1 MRVSSLVLKNFRSYE
16 NLSVTFSE
24 GINVLQGKNAAGK
37 TNVLEAVG
45 FLSIGKSFRTQKEA
59 ECIRD
64 GVQSAYIKG
73 GIEKKEGQLSVEALL
88 SVLEKKSLKINGQ
101 PVRKMGELF
110 GNFIAVVFSPED
122 LKVLKESPSLRRRF
136 IDMEISKLRPAY
148 FYELLE
154 YGKALAQKNALLK
167 SRMAEHQLKKLV
179 TIYNEQLADHGAR
192 IISTRQA
199 FLHRLDEISRAV
211 HHDIASGE
219 TLSLKYKSS
228 VTGEDIRLALFE
240 KMDKSLASEI
250 EQGFCLYGPH
260 REDLAVALNGGEIKA
275 YSSQGQIRTAMLSLK
290 LATFEIA
297 RADFGES
304 PVLLL
309 DDVFSELD
317 AARQSALLERIR
329 GAQCFITT
337 AVPLKCAHA
346 HIYTVSEGTVKETPV
361 KSALS

>member
-1 MRVSSLVLKNFRSYE
+1 MHLSSLTLKNFRSYE
-16 NLSVTFSE
+16 GLAASFSD
-24 GINVLQGKNAAGK
+24 GVNILYGKNAAGK

-45 FLSIGKSFRTQKEA
+45 FLSIGKSFRTQKET
-59 ECIRD
+59 ECIKS
-64 GVQSAYIKG
+64 GAQSAYIKG
-73 GIEKKEGQLSVEALL
+73 GIVKKQGPLSVEALL
-88 SVLEKKSLKINGQ
+88 SALEKKSLRMNGQ
-101 PVRKMGELF
+101 PVKKMGELF

-136 IDMEISKLRPAY
+136 IDLEISKLKPAY

-179 TIYNEQLADHGAR
+179 GIFNEQLAAHGAR
-192 IISTRQA
+192 IIKTRQA
-199 FLHRLDEISRAV
+199 FLQRLDELSRAV
-211 HHDIASGE
+211 HRELAGGE
-219 TLSLKYKSS
+219 ALSLKYKSS
-228 VTGEDIRLALFE
+228 VSGDDIQSALLDR
-240 KMDKSLASEI
+240 MDKSLASEI

-260 REDLAVALNGGEIKA
+260 REDLSVTLNGGEIKA

-317 AARQSALLERIR
+317 AARQAALLERIR

-346 HIYTVSEGTVKETPV
+346 RVYTVAQGTVKET
-361 KSALS
+361 S